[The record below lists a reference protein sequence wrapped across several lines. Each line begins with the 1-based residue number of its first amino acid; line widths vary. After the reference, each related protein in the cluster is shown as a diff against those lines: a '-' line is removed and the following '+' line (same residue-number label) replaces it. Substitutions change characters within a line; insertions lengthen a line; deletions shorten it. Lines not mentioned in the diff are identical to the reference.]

1 MMGYEPRIAFSKK
14 KINFPIYTNNND
26 KKQEGLS
33 PVATIAKVIHP
44 LT

>member
-14 KINFPIYTNNND
+14 KKNPIYTNNND